1 MILSAG
7 SHSANAHAPV
17 RTPRAIHAFILLVA
31 SGLSVLVT
39 AILGP
44 SLPQMQA
51 HFSDVP
57 NADYWVPM
65 AMTLPL
71 LVMALCS
78 IFAGAL
84 ADRIG
89 RKPLMVWATGLYAVV
104 GVAPMVLDS
113 LSAIV
118 ASRAVIGMCE
128 AIIMTTST
136 TMIGDYY
143 SGPRREKFMSL
154 QTTVASGSAVFL
166 NMLGGML
173 GGIGWRAPY
182 AIYGIAL
189 LLMPLMAYYLWDTKP
204 GRTAGEPA
212 APVQDEP
219 GIRFRPLLLLGICA
233 IAFLVGLVFLMVPI
247 HGAYLM
253 GAIGVQSA
261 GMIGIAMA
269 FNSVGVVAGT
279 LVFGWIVAPR
289 LRVPAQLALAVAIAA
304 GGFLMMASAG
314 DYQALTAGVMVNGFG
329 AGLLLPTMVTWNM
342 RELPFSHRGFGNGAF
357 ISCLMFGMF
366 VNPVLVVYLSHHA
379 GGRAGVIGLI
389 GMAMGG
395 LALVALLVGCLRRRR
410 VAGHAA

>member
-1 MILSAG
+1 MIPAG
-7 SHSANAHAPV
+7 SRPAPASAPM

-65 AMTLPL
+65 TMTLPL

-113 LSAIV
+113 FSLIV

-143 SGPRREKFMSL
+143 SGGRREKFMSL
-154 QTTVASGSAVFL
+154 QTTVAAGSAVFL

-173 GGIGWRAPY
+173 GGVGWRAPY
-182 AIYGIAL
+182 AIYGVAL
-189 LLMPLMAYYLWDTKP
+189 LLMPLMAYYLWDTKA
-204 GRTAGEPA
+204 GRSAGDAA

-253 GAIGVQSA
+253 EAIGVESA
-261 GMIGIAMA
+261 GAIGIAMA

-304 GGFLMMASAG
+304 IGFLMMASAG
-314 DYQALTAGVMVNGFG
+314 DYWALTAGVMVNGFG

-342 RELPFSHRGFGNGAF
+342 RELPFSRRGFGSGAF
-357 ISCLMFGMF
+357 ISCQMFGMF
-366 VNPVLVVYLSHHA
+366 VNPVLVVYFSHHA

-395 LALVALLVGCLRRRR
+395 LALIALLSGCFCRRRI
-410 VAGHAA
+410 VGHAA